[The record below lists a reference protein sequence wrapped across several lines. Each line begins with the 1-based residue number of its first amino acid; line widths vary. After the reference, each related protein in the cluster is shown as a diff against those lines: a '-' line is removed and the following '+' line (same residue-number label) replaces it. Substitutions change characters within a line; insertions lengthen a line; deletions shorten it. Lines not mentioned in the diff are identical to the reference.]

1 MTTIDFDKKLVCG
14 PEFVAVRII
23 DNCEDLKVGNI
34 WLPQSAESNGR
45 LARAVVE
52 NVGSKA
58 AEEYGLAVGDIVMID
73 RLSTF
78 AHTAP
83 VAALKYN
90 NVICKT
96 NIDGTEYFP
105 LKNMLF
111 VEPERKDDMAKVNSI
126 YVPGSYDGKLN
137 LGTIT
142 KMNCDEEL
150 KLPFKVGDKVMLTKG
165 ADVVQINQTK
175 LYIYKHDMIVATVED

>member
-52 NVGSKA
+52 NVGTKA
-58 AEEYGLAVGDIVMID
+58 AEEYGLAVGDFVMID

-96 NIDGTEYFP
+96 NNDGSEYFP

>member
-1 MTTIDFDKKLVCG
+1 
-14 PEFVAVRII
+14 
-23 DNCEDLKVGNI
+23 
-34 WLPQSAESNGR
+34 
-45 LARAVVE
+45 
-52 NVGSKA
+52 
-58 AEEYGLAVGDIVMID
+58 MID

-96 NIDGTEYFP
+96 NNDGSEYFP

-175 LYIYKHDMIVATVED
+175 LYIYKYDMIVATVED